1 MKQRGKR
8 LLSLLLVMA
17 LLFGSFVSVGPG
29 VIKAD
34 AAGKATKADF
44 TTSGTN
50 DELTITGYTGTA
62 LELDLREIF
71 KDCTIVGIGKEAF
84 TKNKITSIIIP
95 NTCKTIGESAFEGC
109 ASLGSVKFATQDGKA
124 PADQLTISDFAF
136 RYCKMLATVELPDWT
151 TVISNQ
157 AFRDT
162 KITSLTNLTKCTT
175 IGASAFSGCTDLGSV
190 FIPKTCQTIGEGAF
204 ISCSGLTTVTFEK
217 GNTAL
222 TVLNNGVFENCHKLN
237 TVTDIPDTVT
247 SIGDE
252 AFERCYNLKKIVI
265 PAAVETIG
273 SKAFL
278 ANNNTNKSCLE
289 SVTFNGNKLTTIN
302 SEACSYCKA
311 LKKISLPE
319 SVTTIGKG
327 AFSYSGLQ
335 NIQIPKN
342 VETIGEEAFYWC
354 SNLQSVTFADTASDS
369 HLTIGRLAFE
379 KDNISEV
386 TIPANCTQV
395 QDYAFRD
402 NPLTRVDFGENNV
415 SIGSS
420 AFYSSNSSHTDSKN
434 VMLYGT
440 YECSNVKKYAENGK
454 YTFQVYSKELS
465 ITNLPEKTNYE
476 LGEDL
481 DTDGLTIQAIY
492 DTTPGKASKITSGNA
507 AVKDC
512 EITGFDNTKVGPQ
525 KITVSYGDAKTTF
538 TVNVRLNLAKLKDSN
553 KTYGKVEMSNPDDNP
568 EANYT
573 GDEIKPSVKVSVL
586 NADGTWKVLASGK
599 GYNTPVYNNNIKA
612 YTTKITGTPANAP
625 SVTVSGDGV
634 YTTGSITKYFN
645 INRRAMEEATVEVA
659 SDSVYSG
666 IEKCP
671 KVSVTYNDKEIP
683 DSEYKV
689 VYYNN
694 TNAAESND
702 TEAPYVKVTASTN
715 SNFKDSKVAYFGID
729 PLNLE
734 DANIDIYTADQVYTG
749 KKVEPKQMLVK
760 FYNEYGDEIELENGT
775 DYDVTYNNNTNVGAA
790 IATLTGKGNYTGTYN
805 TIYNIVPRKLD
816 DASMEVSK
824 LDEVTYDGKNHAP
837 VVKVN
842 YNRGTDDV
850 VTLKEGTDYK
860 VTLVASADAVLKEE
874 KEAESDVITA
884 VGKVGSYK
892 VVVEGM
898 GNYAG
903 TVERTFTIKK
913 IDLSDAKITVPEKN
927 IYDGEAVCP
936 EVTVVKDGETLVK
949 DQDYTVSYE
958 DNEAVGTGK
967 VIITGAGNYEGS
979 CEAAFE
985 IIGVPLFEED
995 GADNAEIAEIAD
1007 QTYDPKGNTP
1017 AITVTKK
1024 GETLVQDKDYT
1035 IEYENNKAVGTAKV
1049 TITGIGKYSGK
1060 MEKEFKIVAADVKN
1074 AEISA
1079 ISDQVY
1085 TGAEIKPEVTVT
1097 YGKKTVSGVTSR
1109 EDWGTTA
1116 TNNGTQLVA
1125 GKDYTVDYKDNVAAG
1140 TATVTVTGKGN
1151 YAGTLTKTF
1160 TIAAADIET
1169 AKINDIAD
1177 QTYTGSALE
1186 PKVIVTYGEQDDA
1199 YELKADEDY
1208 TVAYEDNVTA
1218 GTATVTVTGKGNYAG
1233 TLTKT
1238 FTIAAADIKTAK
1250 ISDIADQ
1257 TYTGSAFEPE
1267 VTVTYGEQDDA
1278 YELKAD
1284 EDYTVAYDDNVAAG
1298 TATVTVTGKG
1308 NYAGTLTKTFTIAAA
1323 DIKAAKI
1330 SAVADQAY
1338 TGAAITP
1345 EVTVIYGNQNAVK
1358 LIAGTDYTV
1367 SYGNNVFVGTATI
1380 TVTGKGNYAGTLTQ
1394 TFTIV
1399 APAPAPTPDVT
1410 TQETDAGIDDAD
1422 LDGDDD
1428 AVVIPTV
1435 KKIKQVKVTAKKKAL
1450 VLKWKKM
1457 SGVAKYQIQFSTK
1470 KNFKKA
1476 KTYNVKKSQTSVNI
1490 KRLKKATKYYVRI
1503 RACKTY
1509 TDEDDNDKTVYGAW
1523 VTVNKKTK

>member
-1 MKQRGKR
+1 

-34 AAGKATKADF
+34 AAGTATKADF
-44 TTSGTN
+44 TTKGTD
-50 DELTITGYTGTA
+50 DELVITGYTGKA

-71 KDCTIVGIGKEAF
+71 KDCTIVGIDKEAF
-84 TKNKITSIIIP
+84 TNKFLVPENNYNITSIIIP

-109 ASLGSVKFATQDGKA
+109 ASLGSVKFAAQEGKT
-124 PADQLTISDFAF
+124 PAEQLTISDFAF
-136 RYCKMLATVELPDWT
+136 RRCKMLATVELPNWT
-151 TVISNQ
+151 TVISSQ

-175 IGASAFSGCTDLGSV
+175 IGESAFWGCTNLESV
-190 FIPKTCQTIGEGAF
+190 VIPKTCQTIGAGAF
-204 ISCSGLTTVTFEK
+204 KSCSGLTTVTFEK

-252 AFERCYNLKKIVI
+252 AFESCYNLKKIVI
-265 PAAVETIG
+265 PEAVETIG
-273 SKAFL
+273 SRAFL

-302 SEACSYCKA
+302 SEAFSYCKA

-454 YTFQVYSKELS
+454 YTFQVYSSKLEVEQK
-465 ITNLPEKTNYE
+465 PDKVNYD

-481 DTDGLTIQAIY
+481 DTTGMVIRATY
-492 DTTPGKASKITSGNA
+492 DKTAGKASTADSGTPDIS
-507 AVKDC
+507 DC
-512 EITGFDNTKVGPQ
+512 VITGFDNKTVGTQ
-525 KITVSYGDAKTTF
+525 KITVAYGDAKTTF
-538 TVNVRLNLAKLKDSN
+538 DVNVRLNLAKLG
-553 KTYGKVEMSNPDDNP
+553 TYGKVETPDATKTYN
-568 EANYT
+568 
-573 GDEIKPSVKVSVL
+573 GKEITPSVKVSVKK
-586 NADGTWKVLASGK
+586 ADGTWRTLTSEKE
-599 GYNTPVYNNNIKA
+599 YNKPVYKNNVNA
-612 YTTKITGTPANAP
+612 YTGNTTGSGVSASAP
-625 SVTVSGDGV
+625 SITVSGDGV
-634 YTTGSITKYFN
+634 YTTGKVTKYFN
-645 INRRAMEEATVEVA
+645 IDKRTMDDVTVSVA
-659 SDSVYSG
+659 DGSVYSG
-666 IEKCP
+666 TEKKP
-671 KVSVTYNDKEIP
+671 EVTVTYNGKTVPSDQ
-683 DSEYKV
+683 YNAV
-689 VYYNN
+689 VYKNN
-694 TNAAESND
+694 INAAKSND
-702 TEAPYVKVTASTN
+702 AEAPYVKVTASSN
-715 SNFKDSKVAYFGID
+715 SNFKDSKIAYFGID
-729 PLNLE
+729 PLDLE
-734 DANIDIYTADQVYTG
+734 KAEITVDTGKDQTYTG
-749 KKVEPKQMLVK
+749 KTVKPEKVTVTRPDPKTSGETITLQSGK
-760 FYNEYGDEIELENGT
+760 
-775 DYDVTYNNNTNVGAA
+775 DYEVSAYNNNTNVGAA
-790 IATLTGKGNYTGTYN
+790 TATLTGKGNYTGTYN

-898 GNYAG
+898 GNYDG

-936 EVTVVKDGETLVK
+936 ELTVVKDGETLVK

-1035 IEYENNKAVGTAKV
+1035 VEYENNKAVGTAKV

-1109 EDWGTTA
+1109 EDWGTNA

-1169 AKINDIAD
+1169 AKISDIAD

-1186 PKVIVTYGEQDDA
+1186 PK
-1199 YELKADEDY
+1199 
-1208 TVAYEDNVTA
+1208 
-1218 GTATVTVTGKGNYAG
+1218 
-1233 TLTKT
+1233 
-1238 FTIAAADIKTAK
+1238 
-1250 ISDIADQ
+1250 
-1257 TYTGSAFEPE
+1257 

-1284 EDYTVAYDDNVAAG
+1284 EDYTVAYKDNVAAG

-1345 EVTVIYGNQNAVK
+1345 EVTVTYGNQNAVK

-1367 SYGNNVFVGTATI
+1367 SYGNNVLAGTATI

-1435 KKIKQVKVTAKKKAL
+1435 KKVKQVKVTAKKKAL

-1490 KRLKKATKYYVRI
+1490 KKLKKATKYYVRI

>member
-34 AAGKATKADF
+34 AASDPSLEGIHYTENSKGEVTITGCDKN
-44 TTSGTN
+44 TSGT
-50 DELTITGYTGTA
+50 I
-62 LELDLREIF
+62 DLCEIF
-71 KDCTIVGIGKEAF
+71 KGKKVIGIKALKNSNITRLVIPTTCQRIGDMAFYSTNTSMLSVTFKHVEGFTDATDMTVGEM
-84 TKNKITSIIIP
+84 
-95 NTCKTIGESAFEGC
+95 
-109 ASLGSVKFATQDGKA
+109 
-124 PADQLTISDFAF
+124 AF
-136 RYCKMLATVELPDWT
+136 RACDSLSTVTLPDWT
-151 TVISNQ
+151 SSIGAEAFSGDKMLSNFKIPSKCKEIGNQ
-157 AFRDT
+157 AFYGCRSLKELTIPAGCTSIGTSAFGCSTLGMSSDWMLLEKVT
-162 KITSLTNLTKCTT
+162 FASENEITSLPDN
-175 IGASAFSGCTDLGSV
+175 V
-190 FIPKTCQTIGEGAF
+190 F
-204 ISCSGLTTVTFEK
+204 
-217 GNTAL
+217 
-222 TVLNNGVFENCHKLN
+222 NGCHKLKEIN
-237 TVTDIPDTVT
+237 LPDN
-247 SIGDE
+247 I
-252 AFERCYNLKKIVI
+252 
-265 PAAVETIG
+265 ETIG
-273 SKAFL
+273 SQAFGNCSSLASIVIPKAC
-278 ANNNTNKSCLE
+278 AE
-289 SVTFNGNKLTTIN
+289 IQEQAFNG
-302 SEACSYCKA
+302 CSNLAKVVFQDQA
-311 LKKISLPE
+311 KVK
-319 SVTTIGKG
+319 TIGKK
-327 AFSYSGLQ
+327 AFQ
-335 NIQIPKN
+335 NCSIESLNLPATLEK
-342 VETIGEEAFYWC
+342 IG
-354 SNLQSVTFADTASDS
+354 SN
-369 HLTIGRLAFE
+369 AFE
-379 KDNISEV
+379 KNNFTSVSIPAACTSIDDRAFQNCSKLTEV
-386 TIPANCTQV
+386 TFSGTKDSEDLALGQYSFNDCGITKVKIPANCIQINEG
-395 QDYAFRD
+395 AFCG
-402 NPLTRVDFGENNV
+402 NPLTRVDFGENNAP
-415 SIGSS
+415 IGQD
-420 AFYSSNSSHTDSKN
+420 AFKLEDKGTVDFYGADKCTNAATYAKDYTNSNNSYK
-434 VMLYGT
+434 
-440 YECSNVKKYAENGK
+440 
-454 YTFQVYSKELS
+454 FQVYSSKLEVEQK
-465 ITNLPEKTNYE
+465 PDKVNYD

-481 DTDGLTIQAIY
+481 DTTGMVIRATY
-492 DTTPGKASKITSGNA
+492 DKTAGKASTADSGTPDIS
-507 AVKDC
+507 DC
-512 EITGFDNTKVGPQ
+512 VITGFDNKTVGTQ
-525 KITVSYGDAKTTF
+525 KITVAYGDAKTTF
-538 TVNVRLNLAKLKDSN
+538 DVNVRLNLAKLG
-553 KTYGKVEMSNPDDNP
+553 TYGKVETPDATKTYN
-568 EANYT
+568 
-573 GDEIKPSVKVSVL
+573 GKEITPSVKVSVKT
-586 NADGTWKVLASGK
+586 ADGTWRTLTSEKE
-599 GYNTPVYNNNIKA
+599 YNKPVYKNNVNA
-612 YTTKITGTPANAP
+612 YTGNTTGSGVSASAP
-625 SVTVSGDGV
+625 SITVSGDGV
-634 YTTGSITKYFN
+634 YTTGKVTKYFN
-645 INRRAMEEATVEVA
+645 IDKRTMDDVTVSVA
-659 SDSVYSG
+659 DGSVYSG
-666 IEKCP
+666 TEKKP
-671 KVSVTYNDKEIP
+671 EVTVTYNGKTVPSDQ
-683 DSEYKV
+683 YNAV
-689 VYYNN
+689 VYKNN
-694 TNAAESND
+694 INAAKSND
-702 TEAPYVKVTASTN
+702 AEAPYVKVTASSN
-715 SNFKDSKVAYFGID
+715 SNFKDSKIAYFGID
-729 PLNLE
+729 PLDLE
-734 DANIDIYTADQVYTG
+734 KAEITVDTGKDQTYTG
-749 KKVEPKQMLVK
+749 KTVKPEKVTVTRPDPKTSGETITLQSGK
-760 FYNEYGDEIELENGT
+760 
-775 DYDVTYNNNTNVGAA
+775 DYEVSAYNNNTNVGAA
-790 IATLTGKGNYTGTYN
+790 TATLTGKGNYTGTYN

-898 GNYAG
+898 GNYDG

-1035 IEYENNKAVGTAKV
+1035 VEYENNKAVGTAKV

-1109 EDWGTTA
+1109 EDWGTNA

-1125 GKDYTVDYKDNVAAG
+1125 GKDYTVDYK
-1140 TATVTVTGKGN
+1140 
-1151 YAGTLTKTF
+1151 
-1160 TIAAADIET
+1160 
-1169 AKINDIAD
+1169 
-1177 QTYTGSALE
+1177 
-1186 PKVIVTYGEQDDA
+1186 
-1199 YELKADEDY
+1199 
-1208 TVAYEDNVTA
+1208 DNVTA

-1238 FTIAAADIKTAK
+1238 FTIAAADIETAK

-1457 SGVAKYQIQFSTK
+1457 SGVAKYQIQFSTN

>member
-1 MKQRGKR
+1 MKQRGKQ

-34 AAGKATKADF
+34 AAGTATKADF
-44 TTSGTN
+44 TTKGTD
-50 DELTITGYTGTA
+50 DELVITGYTGKA

-71 KDCTIVGIGKEAF
+71 KDCTIVGIDKEAF
-84 TKNKITSIIIP
+84 TNKFLVPENNYNITSIIIP

-109 ASLGSVKFATQDGKA
+109 ASLGSVKFAAQEGKT
-124 PADQLTISDFAF
+124 PAEQLTISDFAF
-136 RYCKMLATVELPDWT
+136 RRCKMLATVELPNWT
-151 TVISNQ
+151 TVISSQ

-175 IGASAFSGCTDLGSV
+175 IGESAFWGCTNLESV
-190 FIPKTCQTIGEGAF
+190 VIPKTCQTIGAGAF
-204 ISCSGLTTVTFEK
+204 KSCSGLTTVTFEK

-222 TVLNNGVFENCHKLN
+222 TVLNDEVFENCSKLN

-252 AFERCYNLKKIVI
+252 AFESCYNLKKIVI
-265 PAAVETIG
+265 PEAVETIG
-273 SKAFL
+273 SRAFGTT
-278 ANNNTNKSCLE
+278 NSTSNTSKICLE

-302 SEACSYCKA
+302 SEAFSHCKA

-354 SNLQSVTFADTASDS
+354 SNLQRVTFAGTASDS
-369 HLTIGRLAFE
+369 HLTIGSKAFE

-573 GDEIKPSVKVSVL
+573 GDEIKPSVKVRVL

-1035 IEYENNKAVGTAKV
+1035 VEYENNKAVGTAKV

-1109 EDWGTTA
+1109 EDWGTNA

-1177 QTYTGSALE
+1177 QTYTGSA
-1186 PKVIVTYGEQDDA
+1186 
-1199 YELKADEDY
+1199 
-1208 TVAYEDNVTA
+1208 
-1218 GTATVTVTGKGNYAG
+1218 
-1233 TLTKT
+1233 
-1238 FTIAAADIKTAK
+1238 
-1250 ISDIADQ
+1250 
-1257 TYTGSAFEPE
+1257 FEPE

-1284 EDYTVAYDDNVAAG
+1284 EDYTVAYENNVAAG

-1435 KKIKQVKVTAKKKAL
+1435 KKVKQVKVTAKKKAL

-1490 KRLKKATKYYVRI
+1490 KKLKKATKYYVRI